1 MAVLLLV
8 PSDPLNPRRV
18 DEHFAAEASAA
29 VALGAAVSVVNLEA
43 LSAGDAAAA
52 VRTVSAAQDAVYRG
66 WMVTAHEYEQLAA
79 ALLRRDC
86 VLRTSPAA
94 FRTAHELPGW
104 AAALAPHT
112 PAAAWTTSAAV
123 TDLIELCGSMAPGAG
138 VLRDYVKSMKHYWH
152 EAAFIPDL
160 ADADVV
166 RSIGERFIELRG
178 ETFNGGFVVRRFE
191 EFVGPEVRT
200 WWVDGVLALTTA
212 HPDTSEELP
221 QQFEPP
227 AGVSD
232 AVGGLGLPFVTVD
245 FVRRR
250 DGVWRIVELG
260 DGQVSDRPRSTP
272 PEELIA
278 ALWSGRT
285 PYEV

>member
-1 MAVLLLV
+1 MLLLV
-8 PSDPLNPRRV
+8 PSDPVNPRRV
-18 DEHFAAEASAA
+18 DEHFAPEASAA
-29 VALGAAVSVVNLEA
+29 VELGAQVSVVNLEA
-43 LSAGDAAAA
+43 LSAGDAD
-52 VRTVSAAQDAVYRG
+52 TAAQRVGPSDDAVYRG
-66 WMVTAHEYEQLAA
+66 WMVTAHAYEQLVA
-79 ALLRRDC
+79 ALQRRDC

-112 PAAAWTTSAAV
+112 PTAEWTTSPAV
-123 TDLIELCGSMAPGAG
+123 SELIELCGSMAPGAG

-160 ADADVV
+160 ADPDAV
-166 RSIGERFIELRG
+166 RSIGQRFVELRG
-178 ETFNGGFVVRRFE
+178 DAFNGGFVVRRFE

-200 WWVDGVLALTTA
+200 WWADGVLALTTA
-212 HPDTSEELP
+212 HPDSPEELP
-221 QQFEPP
+221 HQFEMP
-227 AGVSD
+227 AGVSG
-232 AVGGLGLPFVTVD
+232 AVAGLGLPFVTVD

-272 PEELIA
+272 PEGLVA
-278 ALWSGRT
+278 ALWSGRSL
-285 PYEV
+285 